1 MDAIGKS
8 AQPDY
13 QPRIYASMHY
23 QSKQNGN
30 LSITQ
35 QQLIALLPDKFTTR
49 EAMGIAHTLGV
60 SGKTA
65 ERWLNDWTKKLD
77 IQRISQGLYLKKD
90 IVIRYKGS
98 EGSEGFFRQ
107 SCRVLYAR
115 FPHFPHFPH
124 M

>member
-1 MDAIGKS
+1 MDTIGKS

-60 SGKTA
+60 SGKRE
-65 ERWLNDWTKKLD
+65 ERWVSGWTKRLD
-77 IQRISQGLYLKKD
+77 IQRISQILHLKKT
-90 IVIRYKGS
+90 S
-98 EGSEGFFRQ
+98 
-107 SCRVLYAR
+107 
-115 FPHFPHFPH
+115 
-124 M
+124 

>member
-1 MDAIGKS
+1 MGTIGKS
-8 AQPDY
+8 AQTDY
-13 QPRIYASMHY
+13 QPRIYPSMRY

-49 EAMGIAHTLGV
+49 EAMDIAHTLGV

-77 IQRISQGLYLKKD
+77 IQRISQVLYLKKA
-90 IVIRYKGS
+90 S
-98 EGSEGFFRQ
+98 
-107 SCRVLYAR
+107 
-115 FPHFPHFPH
+115 
-124 M
+124 

>member
-1 MDAIGKS
+1 MDTIGKS

-49 EAMGIAHTLGV
+49 EAMGIAQTLGV

-65 ERWLNDWTKKLD
+65 ERWLSDWTQKLD
-77 IQRISQGLYLKKD
+77 IQRISQGLYLKKT
-90 IVIRYKGS
+90 S
-98 EGSEGFFRQ
+98 
-107 SCRVLYAR
+107 
-115 FPHFPHFPH
+115 
-124 M
+124 

>member
-1 MDAIGKS
+1 MSEKS

-49 EAMGIAHTLGV
+49 EAMGIAQPLGV
-60 SGKTA
+60 SGKTK
-65 ERWLNDWTKKLD
+65 ERWLSDWTKKLD
-77 IQRISQGLYLKKD
+77 IQRISQILHLKKH
-90 IVIRYKGS
+90 RNT
-98 EGSEGFFRQ
+98 
-107 SCRVLYAR
+107 L
-115 FPHFPHFPH
+115 
-124 M
+124 

>member
-1 MDAIGKS
+1 MDTIGKS

-35 QQLIALLPDKFTTR
+35 HQLITLLPDKFTIR

-60 SGKTA
+60 SGKRA

-77 IQRISQGLYLKKD
+77 IQSIRQGLYLKKT
-90 IVIRYKGS
+90 S
-98 EGSEGFFRQ
+98 
-107 SCRVLYAR
+107 
-115 FPHFPHFPH
+115 
-124 M
+124 

>member
-1 MDAIGKS
+1 
-8 AQPDY
+8 
-13 QPRIYASMHY
+13 MHY

-49 EAMGIAHTLGV
+49 EAMGIAQTLGV

-77 IQRISQGLYLKKD
+77 IQRIRKGLHLEKTSQYA
-90 IVIRYKGS
+90 IREVREVRDSLGS
-98 EGSEGFFRQ
+98 LAVYYMHDSLI
-107 SCRVLYAR
+107 SLTSLTCKMIAT
-115 FPHFPHFPH
+115 
-124 M
+124 

>member
-1 MDAIGKS
+1 MDTIGKS
-8 AQPDY
+8 AQPYY

-49 EAMGIAHTLGV
+49 EAMGIAQPLGV

-77 IQRISQGLYLKKD
+77 IQSIRQGLHLKKT
-90 IVIRYKGS
+90 S
-98 EGSEGFFRQ
+98 
-107 SCRVLYAR
+107 
-115 FPHFPHFPH
+115 
-124 M
+124 